1 MNIEIPDFALVLL
14 VGASGTGKS
23 SFAAR
28 HFLPTEVVSSD
39 RMRGWVADDGTDQAA
54 TGDAFDLLHFVVE
67 KRLKGRRLTVVDATN
82 VQPESRKSLI
92 ALARKWHALAL
103 AVVFDLPEAVA
114 VARNAARPDRQFGA
128 GPVRRQMQTLKRSM
142 RGLEREGL
150 RYVHKLNSVEA
161 VDAVTITRVRLW
173 VDKRGE
179 TGPFD
184 IIGDVHGCADEL
196 EVLLADLGYEVA
208 WSGKNVA
215 VTPPPGRRAIFLGDF
230 VDRGARS
237 PDVLRIAKSMVE
249 AGTALAVVGNHDDK
263 LKRHLSGKQ
272 VKVAHGLAETI
283 AQLAVEPPEFLGQ
296 MRAWL
301 DSLVSHYVLDG
312 GKLVVAHAG
321 LKEEMQGRAS
331 GAVRSFAMYGETS
344 GEVDEFGL
352 PVRYDW
358 AADYKGVAKVV
369 YGHTPVV
376 DANWVNGTLCIDT
389 GCVFGGKLTALR
401 YPEMDMV
408 QVAARATYYEPIR
421 PLGGPPVATGEAH
434 PGQLNIADVLG
445 RQAIETRDLGIVV
458 VPEANAAAA
467 LEVVS
472 RHAVDPRWLIHL
484 PPTMSPAETSAM
496 DGWLERPEEAF
507 AYYATKGVTTVVV
520 EEKHMGS
527 RALIVLART
536 QAVAERRF
544 GIADG
549 SRGVVTTRTG
559 RRFFTVPEIEA
570 AVLHRLDAAMAS
582 SGLWDELASDW
593 VLWDSEIL
601 PWNLKAGALVSR
613 QYAPVGAA
621 AVAATNAATEVLA
634 LAEARGV
641 AVSNLLETTRAR
653 ADDANRYRAAYN
665 RYVGPAAG
673 IDDVRIAPFHL
684 LASEGAVHSDRDHLW
699 HMAQAHRLA
708 AADPALVLATTH
720 RRVDLAD
727 TAQVE
732 DAIAWWE
739 GLTGAGGEGM
749 VVKPL
754 AYLAR
759 GKRGL
764 LQPAIKCRGREYLR
778 IIYGPDYD
786 RPENLQRLKK
796 RGLGVKRQMAIRETA
811 LGLEALHRF
820 IDHAPLTRVHQCVV
834 GVLAMESEPVDPRL

>member
-1 MNIEIPDFALVLL
+1 MRIELPEFALVLL

-23 SFAAR
+23 SFAER

-39 RMRGWVADDGTDQAA
+39 RIRGWVADDETDQAA
-54 TGDAFDLLHFVVE
+54 TGDAFDVLHYLVE

-82 VQPESRKSLI
+82 VQPESRKGLI
-92 ALARKWHALAL
+92 ALARKWHALAV
-103 AVVFDLPEAVA
+103 AIVFDLPEALA
-114 VARNAARPDRQFGA
+114 VERNAARPDRQFGA
-128 GPVRRQMQTLKRSM
+128 GPVRRQMQTLKRSL

-150 RYVHKLNSVEA
+150 RYVHRLRSVED
-161 VDAVTITRVRLW
+161 VDAVAIERTKLW

-184 IIGDVHGCADEL
+184 VIGDVHGCADEL
-196 EVLLADLGYEVA
+196 EELLGRLGYGVA
-208 WSGKNVA
+208 WSGKDVT
-215 VTPPPGRRAIFLGDF
+215 VTPPPGRRAVFLGDF
-230 VDRGARS
+230 VDRGPRS
-237 PDVLRIAKSMVE
+237 PDVLRIARGMVE

-283 AQLAVEPPEFLGQ
+283 EQFAAEPPEFAGE

-301 DSLVSHYVLDG
+301 DTLVSHYVLDG
-312 GKLVVAHAG
+312 GGLVVAHAG

-331 GAVRSFAMYGETS
+331 GAVRAFAMYGETT

-358 AADYKGVAKVV
+358 AADYKGRAKVV

-376 DANWVNGTLCIDT
+376 DANWLNGTLCIDT

-401 YPEMDMV
+401 YPELELV
-408 QVAARATYYEPIR
+408 EVPARETYYEPVR
-421 PLGGPPVATGEAH
+421 PLGPPPSTADAH
-434 PGQLNIADVLG
+434 PTQLNIADVLG
-445 RQAIETRDLGIVV
+445 RQAIETRDLGVV
-458 VPEANAAAA
+458 VVREENAAAA
-467 LEVVS
+467 LEVIS

-484 PPTMSPAETSAM
+484 PPTMSPAETSAAE
-496 DGWLERPEEAF
+496 GWLERPEEAF
-507 AYYATKGVTTVVV
+507 AYYSTKGVTSVVV

-527 RALIVLART
+527 RALVVLART
-536 QAVAERRF
+536 AEAAARRF
-544 GIADG
+544 GVADG

-559 RRFFTVPEIEA
+559 RRFFTDPELEA
-570 AVLHRLDAAMAS
+570 AVLHRLDAGMAG
-582 SGLWDELASDW
+582 SGLWDELRSDW
-593 VLWDSEIL
+593 VLWDAEIL
-601 PWNLKAGALVSR
+601 PWNLKAGSLVSH

-621 AVAATNAATEVLA
+621 AMAATGALAAVLA
-634 LAEARGV
+634 QAQARGIAVDDLAV
-641 AVSNLLETTRAR
+641 ATKAR
-653 ADDANRYRAAYN
+653 AEDALRYRAAYN

-673 IDDVRIAPFHL
+673 IDDVRVAPFHL
-684 LASEGAVHSDRDHLW
+684 LASEGAVHTDKSHLW
-699 HMAQAHRLA
+699 HMAQAHLLA
-708 AADPALVLATTH
+708 AADPALVLATAY
-720 RRVDLAD
+720 RQVELDDA
-727 TAQVE
+727 AQVN

-739 GLTGAGGEGM
+739 ALTGAGGEGM

-759 GKRGL
+759 GRRGL

-786 RPENLQRLKK
+786 RPENLERLKK
-796 RGLGVKRQMAIRETA
+796 RGLGTKRQMAIRETA
-811 LGLEALHRF
+811 LGLEALNRF
-820 IDHAPLTRVHQCVV
+820 VEHAPLTRVHQCVF